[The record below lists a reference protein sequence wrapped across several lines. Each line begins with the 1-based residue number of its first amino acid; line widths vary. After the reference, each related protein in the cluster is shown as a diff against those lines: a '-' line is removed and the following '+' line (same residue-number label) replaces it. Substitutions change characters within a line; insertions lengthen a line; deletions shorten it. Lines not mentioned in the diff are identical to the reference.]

1 MRFLN
6 RILPRD
12 IIAPLAI
19 NIVRIQFGMTD
30 VETQASQRTV
40 IAFISGLLIGG
51 LLVWMFS
58 GNPEDTKKVDE
69 AGSTD
74 SEQVEE
80 NSTQTETNESSPVAG
95 GDLEVPNQDAGMS
108 VALNGTSYP
117 EGKGWVVIRDYRDG
131 MSGGILGAAR
141 YDTALNLKPTTVPL
155 LRATVAGGSYEAV
168 FYTDAGGMTFDLSE
182 DMPVAGSNVMF
193 TAN

>member
-1 MRFLN
+1 
-6 RILPRD
+6 
-12 IIAPLAI
+12 
-19 NIVRIQFGMTD
+19 MTD

-74 SEQVEE
+74 SEQVEGD
-80 NSTQTETNESSPVAG
+80 STQTETEESSPAAAV

-108 VALNGTSYP
+108 VALNGTSYS
-117 EGKGWVVIRDYRDG
+117 EGKGWVVIRDHRDG

-141 YDTALNLKPTTVPL
+141 YDTALNLKPTAVPL
-155 LRATVAGGSYEAV
+155 LRATVAGGTYEAV
-168 FYTDAGGMTFDLSE
+168 FYTDAGGVTFDLSE
-182 DMPVAGSNVMF
+182 DMPVAGSNVTF